1 MGTGFRNVKACG
13 LTVWFE
19 MMDEECWCAD
29 ERVIEIGFS
38 RFDDENLE
46 SRKSFSQSA
55 CNHTSGCPTYIS
67 IRIKTIKPPT
77 IMMST
82 SFGTSSMSRLVL
94 PSITYILYF
103 TCQTPDRTFAKIS
116 LWAKRVGY
124 PNPGT
129 TSCNGAS
136 TGLNGTSMD
145 FREINHE

>member
-1 MGTGFRNVKACG
+1 VGTGFRNVKACG

-82 SFGTSSMSRLVL
+82 SFGTSSMSRYFRA
-94 PSITYILYF
+94 SHIYYISHVRHLTEPLQRF
-103 TCQTPDRTFAKIS
+103 RCGLREWNSPIREQHHAMAHPLDLMGRVWTFV
-116 LWAKRVGY
+116 R
-124 PNPGT
+124 
-129 TSCNGAS
+129 
-136 TGLNGTSMD
+136 
-145 FREINHE
+145 